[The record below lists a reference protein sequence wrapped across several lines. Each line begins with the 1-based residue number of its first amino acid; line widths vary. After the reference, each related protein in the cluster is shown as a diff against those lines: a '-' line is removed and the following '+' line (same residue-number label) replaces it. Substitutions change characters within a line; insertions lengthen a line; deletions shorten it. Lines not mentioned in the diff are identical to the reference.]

1 MLYLDYLNPKM
12 LIADKGKVLKKD
24 ENYTSVVFLG
34 KDEDVNNWTEIDEKD
49 VPKPE
54 ETENIESEELSYEL

>member
-12 LIADKGKVLKKD
+12 LIADKGKVLNKD

-34 KDEDVNNWTEIDEKD
+34 KDEDVNNWTEINEED

-54 ETENIESEELSYEL
+54 KTESIESEEL